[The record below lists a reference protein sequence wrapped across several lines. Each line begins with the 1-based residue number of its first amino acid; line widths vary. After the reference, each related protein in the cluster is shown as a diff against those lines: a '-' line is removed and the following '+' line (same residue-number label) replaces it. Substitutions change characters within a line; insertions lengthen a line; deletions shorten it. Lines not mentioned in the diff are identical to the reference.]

1 MTKQR
6 SHRMIDVLC
15 DRRLRFFT
23 RAQIVAAPIGAAV
36 RRVCNHLG
44 LAPARAL
51 AFGDGWNDLEMLE
64 AVGLPC
70 VMENAPEGLRA
81 RFPRRAQNNADDGV
95 ARAVEALLGQG
106 K

>member
-1 MTKQR
+1 MAR
-6 SHRMIDVLC
+6 GVDE
-15 DRRLRFFT
+15 
-23 RAQIVAAPIGAAV
+23 GAAV

-81 RFPRRAQNNADDGV
+81 RFPRHAQNNADDGV
-95 ARAVEALLGQG
+95 ARAVEALLGQR